1 MKLRKLLKFFS
12 YMSLEDTPSPDLAK
26 VGDLKVKVFDRHKE
40 MIGDITNITVEN
52 HSGEYFVIFNTQ
64 LEDLK

>member
-1 MKLRKLLKFFS
+1 
-12 YMSLEDTPSPDLAK
+12 MSLEDTPSPDLAK